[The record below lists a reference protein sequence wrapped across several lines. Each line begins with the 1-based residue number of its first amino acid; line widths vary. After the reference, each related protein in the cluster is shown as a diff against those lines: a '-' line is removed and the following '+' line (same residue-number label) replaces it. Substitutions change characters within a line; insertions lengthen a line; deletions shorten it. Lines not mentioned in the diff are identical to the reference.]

1 MSSVK
6 QTKEE
11 QEYWSSRYEEG
22 QTGWDIGAPAPAL
35 QAYFEQIRDKNS
47 RILIPGAGNAYEA
60 EYLWKNGFEQTTIL
74 DIAAMPLEAFATRNP
89 GFPPQQL
96 VQDNFFEHR
105 GTYDLIIEQ
114 TFFCSF
120 MPTPENRKLYA
131 QQMAALLPS
140 GGKLVGLWFDIP
152 LTGDMIK
159 RPFGGSKEEYLTYF
173 TPYFDIKTFEKCY
186 NSIKPR
192 QGNEFFGILVKK

>member
-1 MSSVK
+1 MSTVK

-11 QEYWSSRYEEG
+11 QAYWSTRYEAG

-35 QAYFEQIRDKNS
+35 QAYFEQIADKKV

-60 EYLWKNGFEQTTIL
+60 EYLWKNGFEHTTVL
-74 DIAAMPLEAFATRNP
+74 DIAAMPLKAFAIRNP
-89 GFPPQQL
+89 DFPLHQL

-105 GTYDLIIEQ
+105 GEYDLIIEQ

-120 MPTPENRKLYA
+120 VPTPENRQLYA
-131 QQMAALLPS
+131 QKMAALLPR

-152 LTGDMIK
+152 LTGDMDK
-159 RPFGGSKEEYLTYF
+159 RPFGGTKEEYLTYF

-192 QGNEFFGILVKK
+192 EGNEFFGILIKK

>member
-35 QAYFEQIRDKNS
+35 QGYFDQTLDKKA

-60 EYLWKNGFEQTTIL
+60 AYLWEYGFHRTTIL
-74 DIAAMPLEAFATRNP
+74 DIAEIPLKNFADRNP
-89 GFPPQQL
+89 SFPTQQL
-96 VQDNFFEHR
+96 IQGNFFDHQGE
-105 GTYDLIIEQ
+105 YDLIIEQ

-120 MPTPENRKLYA
+120 VPTPENRKLYA
-131 QQMAALLPS
+131 QQMASLLPH

-152 LTGDMIK
+152 LTGDMDK

-192 QGNEFFGILVKK
+192 QGNEFFGILIKK

>member
-11 QEYWSSRYEEG
+11 QEYWSTRYEEG

-35 QAYFEQIRDKNS
+35 KAYFDQIVDKNT
-47 RILIPGAGNAYEA
+47 RILLPGAGNAYEA
-60 EYLWKNGFEQTTIL
+60 AYLWEQGFEHITII
-74 DIAAMPLEAFATRNP
+74 DIAEIPLNNFADRNP
-89 GFPPQQL
+89 SFPKQQL
-96 VQDNFFEHR
+96 IQANFFDHR
-105 GTYDLIIEQ
+105 GEYDLIIEQ

-120 MPTPENRKLYA
+120 VPTPENRKLYA
-131 QQMAALLPS
+131 HQMASMLPS

-152 LTGDMIK
+152 LTGDMTK
-159 RPFGGSKEEYLTYF
+159 RPFGGSKEEYLSYF
-173 TPYFDIKTFEKCY
+173 TPYFEVKTFEKCY

-192 QGNEFFGILVKK
+192 NGNEFFGILVRK